1 VFDGRKITWR
11 CLISEGQVVAISS
24 AQPRSTVVLGT
35 PSEAHDFLPI
45 LRWLILMSLT
55 GFGCVT
61 LWHLNLIQS
70 MFETDRTYISL
81 LILLLFVFT
90 SLHCLAQNWFVSR
103 ELVATRRFEEAL
115 HRNRSRLA
123 SSLDDMDYL
132 PKGSMIAHHVANVV
146 TKARAQ
152 QGRRVD
158 QSVLLRV
165 LINRLRGR
173 ERFGLFVSEALLRLA
188 LLGTAIGF
196 ILMLIPMAGLN
207 SFDAETLRRALSG
220 MSGGMAVAL
229 NITVTGIAT
238 ALLLK
243 LQYFF
248 LATGVVDLFDKI
260 TEVTEVHVVP
270 TLERTGNA

>member
-1 VFDGRKITWR
+1 
-11 CLISEGQVVAISS
+11 VAISS
-24 AQPRSTVVLGT
+24 AQRRSAVVLGT
-35 PSEAHDFLPI
+35 PSEARDFLPV

-55 GFGCVT
+55 SFGCIA
-61 LWHLNLIQS
+61 LWQLSLFQS
-70 MFETDRTYISL
+70 MLETDRTHISL
-81 LILLLFVFT
+81 LILLLFAFT
-90 SLHCLAQNWFVSR
+90 SLHCLVQNWFVSR
-103 ELVATRRFEEAL
+103 ELIATRRFEEAL
-115 HRNRSRLA
+115 HRKRLTRD
-123 SSLDDMDYL
+123 LDAMDHL
-132 PKGSMIAHHVANVV
+132 PTGSMIARHVSNMVV
-146 TKARAQ
+146 KAQAQ
-152 QGRRVD
+152 QGRRID

-173 ERFGLFVSEALLRLA
+173 ERLGLFVSESLLRLA

-207 SFDAETLRRALSG
+207 SFDAETLRKALSG

-229 NITVTGIAT
+229 NITVTGIAA

-270 TLERTGNA
+270 ALEHTGDA